1 MTHDT
6 PARPT
11 IGYLQVLGG
20 AVFFAFNA
28 SVSRVAL
35 SAGLE
40 PARLAALRCTGAALG
55 LLVVLGLTRPSRLRV
70 PLRELPALAVLG
82 LAGAAL
88 IQWLYFVAI
97 DRLPVGIALLLEF
110 TGPLMIAVYSR
121 VVLREVLRRQV
132 WLALGLSLG
141 GLALVA
147 QVWKDVGLD
156 LVGVAA
162 GFGAAGCLATFY
174 LLGKQTVE
182 RRDPVTLSFWMFS
195 FATVFWAVVQP
206 WTAFDPS
213 ILGRSTSLLGALD
226 GTSVPVWV
234 AVAWVVAL
242 GTLLPYAL
250 EMAALRH
257 LDATTTGAVAM
268 IEPVIAAAVAWLWL
282 QEVLTW
288 PQLAGGAVVL
298 VGVTLVQV
306 ARPAPEPA
314 A

>member
-1 MTHDT
+1 V
-6 PARPT
+6 
-11 IGYLQVLGG
+11 GYVQVLGG
-20 AVFFAFNA
+20 ALFFALNA
-28 SVSRVAL
+28 NVSRVAL
-35 SAGLE
+35 EAGLE

-55 LLVVLGLTRPSRLRV
+55 LLVVIGLTRPSRLRV

-121 VVLREVLRRQV
+121 VVLREILPRGV
-132 WLALGLSLG
+132 WLALGVSLA
-141 GLALVA
+141 GLGLVA
-147 QVWKDVGLD
+147 QVWRDVGLD
-156 LVGVAA
+156 LIGVAA
-162 GFGAAGCLATFY
+162 GFGAAACLATFY

-182 RRDPVTLSFWMFS
+182 RRDPVTLSFWMFG

-206 WTAFDPS
+206 WSSFDPS
-213 ILGRSTSLLGALD
+213 ILGESTSLLGALD
-226 GTSVPVWV
+226 GLSVPVWL
-234 AVAWVVAL
+234 ALAWVVAL

-257 LDATTTGAVAM
+257 LDATVTGAVAM
-268 IEPVIAAAVAWLWL
+268 VEPVIASGFAWLWL
-282 QEVLTW
+282 REVLTL
-288 PQLAGGAVVL
+288 PQLAGGVLVL
-298 VGVTLVQV
+298 VGVALVQLTT
-306 ARPAPEPA
+306 ARRVTQPA

>member
-1 MTHDT
+1 M
-6 PARPT
+6 
-11 IGYLQVLGG
+11 LGG